1 MCRPNACDVHGQP
14 PSRVRWFP
22 RRVGPRPVARGL
34 TQVLPFCCAPHL
46 LCSYLPTSIPPQ
58 LQVQR
63 ESLAGRALSANDRTA
78 QHQSI
83 SRLSPAWTSPERS
96 SSGQAQQSFTA
107 LPPWSPGLKVANMT
121 TPGHRD
127 GGRAREA
134 RLFFAGHETRHDQL
148 NFVRNDGG
156 RARAEIICAGRALAE
171 IAATGLASPFWSTFD
186 KVRGKEISLQVEP
199 WPKREEYIVSRVSRV
214 CE

>member
-107 LPPWSPGLKVANMT
+107 LPPWSPGLKVAQHDNTRPSRRRPGSGGQIILCRPRNQTRSTQLRAQRRRKSSGRNNMCRSSLSRDCR
-121 TPGHRD
+121 HRTRLSLLEYLRQ
-127 GGRAREA
+127 GARQ
-134 RLFFAGHETRHDQL
+134 RDKFAG
-148 NFVRNDGG
+148 G
-156 RARAEIICAGRALAE
+156 ALA
-171 IAATGLASPFWSTFD
+171 
-186 KVRGKEISLQVEP
+186 
-199 WPKREEYIVSRVSRV
+199 
-214 CE
+214 